1 MSKKLTSAIEYL
13 QAIMNEEGVNP
24 TLELPEE
31 LFHFVTTLIPCANV
45 DLFITDSRHRLLL
58 TWRDDRF
65 YGRGW
70 HIPGGCLRIQ
80 ETFENRIQE
89 TARREIGTEVI
100 YNPDSFITR
109 EAIVV
114 KERPWLKNQLE
125 RSHNISMLFDCRL
138 PKMFRIKN
146 NVANEHTVGFMK
158 WFDSMPGD
166 ILEVHRSLY
175 GDLIQNFFE
184 GKLTWKM

>member
-1 MSKKLTSAIEYL
+1 M
-13 QAIMNEEGVNP
+13 
-24 TLELPEE
+24 
-31 LFHFVTTLIPCANV
+31 TTLIPCANV

-65 YGRGW
+65 TEEAGIFPAAACVYRK
-70 HIPGGCLRIQ
+70 HLKTEFRKQ
-80 ETFENRIQE
+80 T
-89 TARREIGTEVI
+89 RREIGTEVI

-146 NVANEHTVGFMK
+146 NVANEHTVGFY
-158 WFDSMPGD
+158 
-166 ILEVHRSLY
+166 EVV
-175 GDLIQNFFE
+175 
-184 GKLTWKM
+184 